1 MCYWL
6 CFCIYDCRAWTAF
19 GSLSTGNCFEN
30 SYYGHSING
39 SSLEVVWKYN
49 FQTCCNFHTMAIVM
63 EIVWICYGFSGAIAN
78 FIVWISQFFQWL
90 AQRQLSF
97 YKMRLW
103 KFQETVQFITKAPC
117 EISLTF
123 LVIVYCSLLPGSI
136 LHTCTSNLP
145 FEPSLSIQYL
155 LLSCRY
161 FLSVITNDWQASYGS
176 LRTKLY
182 HVNPILHSKLSL
194 DLLNDYCHD
203 FPPTCVVFPGRVIPN
218 ARLDWQAFY
227 GYVRTERGCVSSYP
241 HTGDT
246 DYKHTVNH
254 CRLEQLQLYVGAL
267 LYFRYLV
274 MLRNS

>member
-1 MCYWL
+1 M
-6 CFCIYDCRAWTAF
+6 
-19 GSLSTGNCFEN
+19 
-30 SYYGHSING
+30 
-39 SSLEVVWKYN
+39 
-49 FQTCCNFHTMAIVM
+49 
-63 EIVWICYGFSGAIAN
+63 
-78 FIVWISQFFQWL
+78 
-90 AQRQLSF
+90 
-97 YKMRLW
+97 
-103 KFQETVQFITKAPC
+103 QFITKAPC

-161 FLSVITNDWQASYGS
+161 FFSVITNDWQASYGS

-218 ARLDWQAFY
+218 ACLDWQAFY